1 MIQLE
6 NNQLN
11 GYLDQA
17 KFQLASYHALAKFL
31 GEIGVKLENNH
42 PDKQLYLNKAVVLLD
57 LIDSKTK
64 TVSFER
70 IALKKRFKKYL

>member
-17 KFQLASYHALAKFL
+17 KFQLASYLALAKFL